1 MRATVVVGHVLAG
14 GEPVQPA
21 ELRGGA
27 AVDGGA
33 VVGGSLGGLG
43 AGGEASFWC
52 TCSRAPARS

>member
-1 MRATVVVGHVLAG
+1 MRATVVVGHVLTG

-21 ELRGGA
+21 KLRGGGA
-27 AVDGGA
+27 AD
-33 VVGGSLGGLG
+33 GGSLCGLG